1 MSNLIRQ
8 ENLFA
13 AEDWR
18 VIYQTLRNADFK
30 SYDFDNLRQSMLDY
44 IQLNYPED
52 FNDYVQSS
60 EFVAIIDLI
69 AFLGQNLSF
78 RTDLNS
84 RENFIETAEKR
95 ESLLRLAR
103 QLSYQPSRS
112 LNATGLL
119 KVKSIRTSETV
130 LDPLGNDIS
139 GQDIEWSQTNNTTVY
154 EQFIVALNSALSS
167 TNKFGTPVKRE
178 LINSVPTELYSFSG
192 DPTGNSVSVKFSATV
207 NGSGST
213 FEIVNPDINTDGLI
227 DELEPNPLNAMRII
241 YRNDGA
247 GNISP
252 DTGFFFLFKQGQLS
266 QSDFNVT
273 QQIENRVIDIDTS
286 NITENDIW
294 VQTVDNEGNVIDSWT
309 RVPAVEGNNI
319 IFNSV
324 LLNQRKIFSVI
335 TRNNDQIS
343 IKFADGRFGDAP
355 YGNIRVWARTGNGQT
370 YSIKPQDMQDI
381 QLSFRYTGRNGQP
394 NTITFVCDLEYTVT
408 NAVESEGVE
417 NIRANAPAYYFTQDR
432 MVTGQDYAVYPPA
445 IVSGIAKIKSVNRT
459 HSGQSRF
466 IDINDPTGTY
476 NDIDLFGADGY
487 IYSEDGTIEESVIYP
502 GNLRIKDII
511 RDYIEDRTSDPEL
524 YNFYLNKFP
533 AISFTSLVNPAVFNL
548 VTSNIGSCTGYFTIN
563 SVIEKVGSTATTLLS
578 AIRTGALVEFSDND
592 GNNKMWAPVS
602 YVDGNGQGVSDIFG
616 APTGK
621 RLNGEGTIVFSKKI
635 PNGYKIVRVI
645 ARFTK
650 SLSNTIKTTITGQ
663 MDLKNTF
670 GISYV
675 RSTATWRFIN
685 ADNINTSSTF
695 SLQFAG
701 DTTNTNK
708 DASWLFYVRYE
719 NGKYVITRR
728 YRRYVIGSERRVRFF
743 NQNFIRNWNADIN
756 TQDNL
761 KLERDQVL
769 FINNLNPAGDDLLT
783 VPTNFTLVR
792 YFTYEDGYTDPSKV
806 TATLGDFNND
816 YAPDNPYTFETLVG
830 SNTIYFKQEELDG
843 EIYLVPLADGETPDE
858 NSIEK
863 IGRRNLNFRWK
874 HIASREQ
881 RIDPSVSNVID
892 IFVLQQNYFN
902 LFKQWLSDGANPN
915 DRPDEPTSTQ
925 LRLDMSRIEPNKTSS
940 DSIIYHPAKF
950 KILFGSSADG
960 VLQAKFKVVKIAGT
974 AVSDN
979 DIRTKVIQA
988 VDQFFDINNWD
999 FGETFY
1005 FTELA
1010 AFIHRQLAGI
1020 ISSVVLVPTQV
1031 GSKFGQ
1037 LFQVPAESDELFISG
1052 ATVNDVEIINAITQT
1067 NIRIGS

>member
-60 EFVAIIDLI
+60 EFVALIDLI

-78 RTDLNS
+78 RTDLNT

-95 ESLLRLAR
+95 ESLLRIAR

-119 KVKSIRTSETV
+119 KVKSVRTSETV

-154 EQFIVALNSALSS
+154 EQFILAINSALST

-178 LINSVPTELYSFSG
+178 LINGVPTELYSFSG
-192 DPTGNSVSVKFSATV
+192 DPTGNSVAVKFSATV
-207 NGSGST
+207 NGAGSS

-227 DELEPNPLNAMRII
+227 DELEPNPFNAMRII

-247 GNISP
+247 GNISS

-266 QSDFNVT
+266 QYDFNIT
-273 QQIENRVIDIDTS
+273 QQIENRVIDIDTA

-294 VQTVDNEGNVIDSWT
+294 VQTVDNEGNVIDSWSK
-309 RVPAVEGNNI
+309 VPAVEGNNV

-324 LLNQRKIFSVI
+324 LLSQRKIFSVI

-343 IKFADGRFGDAP
+343 VKFADGRFGDSP
-355 YGNIRVWARTGNGQT
+355 YGNIRVWARSGNGQT

-381 QLSFRYTGRNGQP
+381 QLSFRYAGRNGQQ
-394 NTITFVCDLEYTVT
+394 NTITFVCDLEYTVI
-408 NAVESEGVE
+408 NAVEAEGVE
-417 NIRANAPAYYFTQDR
+417 NIRTNAPAYYFTQDR

-445 IVSGIAKIKSVNRT
+445 VVSGIAKIKSVNRT

-476 NDIDLFGADGY
+476 NDIDLFGSDGY
-487 IYSEDGTIEESVIYP
+487 IYAEDGLVEESIVYP

-511 RDYIEDRTSDPEL
+511 RDYIENRITDPEM

-533 AISFTSLVNPAVFNL
+533 SISFTSLVNPAIFNV
-548 VTSNIGSCTGYFTIN
+548 VTSNPNSCSGYFSIS
-563 SVIEKVGSTATTLLS
+563 SVIEKVGPTATTLLS
-578 AIRTGALVEFSDND
+578 YIRKGALVEFADSD
-592 GNNKMWAPVS
+592 GNNKIWAPVS

-621 RLNGEGTIVFSKKI
+621 RTNGEGTIIFSKKI
-635 PNGYKIVRVI
+635 PNGHKIVRVVATLTKTLSSTI
-645 ARFTK
+645 K
-650 SLSNTIKTTITGQ
+650 SLMTTQ
-663 MDLKNTF
+663 MDLKNDF

-675 RSTATWRFIN
+675 RSTASWRFIN
-685 ADNINTSSTF
+685 ADNIDIISPF
-695 SLQFAG
+695 SLQYAA
-701 DTTNTNK
+701 DNTNTNR
-708 DASWLFYVRYE
+708 DASWLFYVTYS
-719 NGKYVITRR
+719 NGKYIITRR
-728 YRRYVIGSERRVRFF
+728 IRRYIIGSERKVRFF
-743 NQNFIRNWNADIN
+743 NQNFVRNWSADIES
-756 TQDNL
+756 QDNIR
-761 KLERDQVL
+761 LERDQFL
-769 FINNLNPAGDDLLT
+769 FINNLNSLGTGLLT
-783 VPTNFTLVR
+783 TPTNFNLIK

-816 YAPDNPYTFETLVG
+816 YAPDDPYMFETLVG
-830 SNTIYFKQEELDG
+830 TNTISFKEETLDG
-843 EIYLVPLADGETPDE
+843 EQYLVLLEDGETVP
-858 NSIEK
+858 SPVVK
-863 IGRRNLNFRWK
+863 TGRKGLNFRWR

-902 LFKQWLSDGANPN
+902 LFKEWLANGAKSSE
-915 DRPDEPTSTQ
+915 RPDEPTSTQ
-925 LRLDMSRIEPNKTSS
+925 LRLDMALIETNKTSS
-940 DSIIYHPAKF
+940 DSIVYHPAKF

-960 VLQAKFKVVKIAGT
+960 SLQAKFKVIKLAGT
-974 AVSDN
+974 TVSDN
-979 DIRTKVIQA
+979 DIRTKVVQA
-988 VDQFFDINNWD
+988 VDEFFDINNWD

-1010 AFIHRQLAGI
+1010 AYIHRQLAGI
-1020 ISSVVLVPTQV
+1020 ISSVVLVPSQI

-1067 NIRIGS
+1067 NIRIGG